1 MGNPLLFQK
10 LPERGEAPW
19 ERFYCPPPEAN
30 RFRRA
35 TSGAFQEPR
44 GAAPNAWHCHAF
56 RAACVWP
63 AMMTGHTG
71 DCSDQPAKHAKD
83 AKWRIHAP
91 LFGSLLSS
99 KLFVLCISD
108 RHNML
113 GTDVTGNDE
122 EHRDDERY
130 DDERQG
136 SKIASGEVEAEAA
149 DRDAERADESIAL
162 FGGVDIGCNHER
174 DVLSTHCNQA
184 EKQLGSFP
192 DGMSKPARPE
202 SAHISPESQLSVLHS
217 VQVDDSV
224 SIEPALQPRNLTAG
238 NGLMRADAQPML
250 SENPMGT
257 TELRPKT

>member
-1 MGNPLLFQK
+1 
-10 LPERGEAPW
+10 
-19 ERFYCPPPEAN
+19 
-30 RFRRA
+30 
-35 TSGAFQEPR
+35 
-44 GAAPNAWHCHAF
+44 
-56 RAACVWP
+56 
-63 AMMTGHTG
+63 
-71 DCSDQPAKHAKD
+71 
-83 AKWRIHAP
+83 
-91 LFGSLLSS
+91 
-99 KLFVLCISD
+99 
-108 RHNML
+108 ML